1 MSTETTATVRVWVT
15 DMWDA
20 VELPVTPSHTFA
32 QVKSASLEEA
42 TGRSVDPSDYAIKFR
57 GTVVPDESETL
68 DAAGV
73 PNGAPMVVVPARRR
87 PVR

>member
-1 MSTETTATVRVWVT
+1 MSTEAIGAVRVWVI

-20 VELPVTPSHTFA
+20 IELPVTPGYTFA

-42 TGRSVDPSDYAIKFR
+42 TGRRVDPSDYAIKFR

-73 PNGAPMVVVPARRR
+73 PNGAPMIVVPARRR

>member
-1 MSTETTATVRVWVT
+1 MSTEAIGAVRVWVI

-20 VELPVTPSHTFA
+20 VELPVTPGYTFA

-42 TGRSVDPSDYAIKFR
+42 TGRRVDPSDYAIKFR

>member
-1 MSTETTATVRVWVT
+1 MSIETTGTVRVWVT

-20 VELPVTPSHTFA
+20 VELPVTPGYTFA

-42 TGRSVDPSDYAIKFR
+42 TGRRVDPSDYAIKFR

-73 PNGAPMVVVPARRR
+73 PNGAPMIVVPARRR

>member
-1 MSTETTATVRVWVT
+1 MSTEATGTVRVWVT
-15 DMWDA
+15 DVWDA
-20 VELPVTPSHTFA
+20 VELPVTPGHTFA
-32 QVKSASLEEA
+32 QVKAASLEEA

-57 GTVVPDESETL
+57 GAVVPDESGTL

-73 PNGAPMVVVPARRR
+73 PNGAPMIVVPARRR

>member
-1 MSTETTATVRVWVT
+1 MSTEAIGTVRVWVI

-20 VELPVTPSHTFA
+20 VELPVTPSYTFA
-32 QVKSASLEEA
+32 QVKLASLEDA
-42 TGRSVDPSDYAIKFR
+42 TGRRVDPSDYAIKFR
-57 GTVVPDESETL
+57 GAVVPDESETL

-73 PNGAPMVVVPARRR
+73 PNGAPMIVVPARRR

>member
-1 MSTETTATVRVWVT
+1 MSTEAIGAVRVWVI

-20 VELPVTPSHTFA
+20 VELPVTPGYTFA

-42 TGRSVDPSDYAIKFR
+42 TGRRVDPSDYAIKFR

-68 DAAGV
+68 DAAGG
-73 PNGAPMVVVPARRR
+73 PNGAPMIVVPARRR

>member
-1 MSTETTATVRVWVT
+1 MSPQATGTVRVWVT
-15 DMWDA
+15 DVWDA
-20 VELPVTPSHTFA
+20 VELPVTPGHTFA

-57 GTVVPDESETL
+57 GAVVPDESETL

-73 PNGAPMVVVPARRR
+73 PNGAPMIVIPARRR

>member
-1 MSTETTATVRVWVT
+1 MSTEAIGAVRVWVI

-20 VELPVTPSHTFA
+20 VELPVTPGYTFA

-42 TGRSVDPSDYAIKFR
+42 TGRRVDPADYTIKFR

-73 PNGAPMVVVPARRR
+73 PNGAPMIVVPARRR